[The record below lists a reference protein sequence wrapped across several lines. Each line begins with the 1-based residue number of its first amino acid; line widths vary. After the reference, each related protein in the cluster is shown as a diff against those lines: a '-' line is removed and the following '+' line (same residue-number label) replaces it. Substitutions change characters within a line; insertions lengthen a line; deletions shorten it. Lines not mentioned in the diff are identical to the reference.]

1 MLDRVEYSRKTPVRP
16 NGQPDRKSP
25 MLPED
30 MRRLLDTE
38 LSRRGLGHFEVYQCG
53 PTLDQAQI
61 VSNYPEAMEP
71 SDTADDFYRRGELV
85 SLTRTRIKPFFWSD
99 EHLLAVADEA
109 VPVPGPYKPV
119 GEGASFIVHGNRGF
133 YSVLNLCSFGEDQQF
148 RETVLAHQSEL
159 QMLLVSMYDEA
170 LEDHAAPVE
179 QQTVLTPRETEVLSW
194 VSLGKTYNEVAL
206 LTSMTS
212 HTVKFHMKNVF
223 GKLQVTNGKSAIGK
237 ALQLGY
243 IRHPA

>member
-1 MLDRVEYSRKTPVRP
+1 MRRNDHCDKTV
-16 NGQPDRKSP
+16 P
-25 MLPED
+25 MLPDD
-30 MRRLLDTE
+30 MRRLLDAE

-85 SLTRTRIKPFFWSD
+85 SLTRKRIKPFFWGD
-99 EHLLAVADEA
+99 EQLLAVDAES

-119 GEGASFIVHGNRGF
+119 GEGASFIVHGNHGF
-133 YSVLNLCSFGEDQQF
+133 YSVLNLCSFGEEAQF

-159 QMLLVSMYDEA
+159 QMLLVSLYDES
-170 LEDHAAPVE
+170 LENHAVPIHPN
-179 QQTVLTPRETEVLSW
+179 TVLTPRETEVLSW
-194 VSLGKTYNEVAL
+194 VSVGKTYKEVAL
-206 LTSMTS
+206 LTAMTS

-223 GKLQVTNGKSAIGK
+223 GKLQVTNGKSAIRK

-243 IRHPA
+243 IRLPA

>member
-1 MLDRVEYSRKTPVRP
+1 MKRCRCRA
-16 NGQPDRKSP
+16 
-25 MLPED
+25 
-30 MRRLLDTE
+30 
-38 LSRRGLGHFEVYQCG
+38 
-53 PTLDQAQI
+53 PT
-61 VSNYPEAMEP
+61 N
-71 SDTADDFYRRGELV
+71 RWR
-85 SLTRTRIKPFFWSD
+85 
-99 EHLLAVADEA
+99 
-109 VPVPGPYKPV
+109 
-119 GEGASFIVHGNRGF
+119 GASFIVHGNRGF
-133 YSVLNLCSFGEDQQF
+133 YSVLNLCSFGDDQQF

-170 LEDHAAPVE
+170 LEDHAAPVA

-212 HTVKFHMKNVF
+212 HTVKFHMKNIF